1 MTIDQNER
9 LLLQKAFSALEAMI
23 AEFRALDLPYGSKA
37 YSQAVGVRNELWQY
51 QSCPTPTQ
59 STQPTNC
66 LGSDHELHHLR
77 PTNPAHPLRPG
88 ARQEVRR
95 PAI

>member
-37 YSQAVGVRNELWQY
+37 YSQATGVRNKLWRHQEKLRRNA
-51 QSCPTPTQ
+51 STSPSPAPTP
-59 STQPTNC
+59 S
-66 LGSDHELHHLR
+66 R
-77 PTNPAHPLRPG
+77 
-88 ARQEVRR
+88 
-95 PAI
+95 

>member
-37 YSQAVGVRNELWQY
+37 YSQATAVRNELWQH
-51 QSCPTPTQ
+51 QEKLRRNTSTSPSPAPTP
-59 STQPTNC
+59 S
-66 LGSDHELHHLR
+66 R
-77 PTNPAHPLRPG
+77 
-88 ARQEVRR
+88 
-95 PAI
+95 

>member
-37 YSQAVGVRNELWQY
+37 YSQAVGVRNEL
-51 QSCPTPTQ
+51 
-59 STQPTNC
+59 
-66 LGSDHELHHLR
+66 
-77 PTNPAHPLRPG
+77 
-88 ARQEVRR
+88 
-95 PAI
+95 